1 MEFILTAIAVLFV
14 LAIIIFPDLRG
25 KLMVLVKGILNLF
38 VEDQAK
44 TPKGAEAVFNEAIEV
59 ERQKYTQASTTLHR
73 ISGELKQ
80 AEAAVQQL
88 EKQKRDLEAA
98 CERLVKEDRMR
109 DAEIYA
115 GRRAEVVAELER
127 KKELV
132 AKLQPMVAEVKQV
145 HATYE
150 QRLRELNL
158 KKNEVV
164 SRLKQNEQIKDM
176 YGDLDELRRDTS
188 TDKML
193 GAVLDGDKELQK
205 EVDGARIVY
214 ENKASTK
221 FARAEQRTEQ
231 LKNSEYLE
239 NLKKKYGGK

>member
-1 MEFILTAIAVLFV
+1 MEFIFWAIVGLFV
-14 LAIIIFPDLRG
+14 LAIVIFPDFRG
-25 KLMVLVKGILNLF
+25 KLTVLIKGFLNLF

-44 TPKGAEAVFNEAIEV
+44 TPKGAEAVFNEAIEA
-59 ERQKYTQASTTLHR
+59 ERQKYTQASTTLHK

-88 EKQKRDLEAA
+88 EKQKKELEAA
-98 CERLVKEDRMR
+98 CEKLVKEGRMH

-115 GRRAEVVAELER
+115 NRRAEVVSALER

-132 AKLQPMVAEVKQV
+132 AKLQPMVVEVKQV

-150 QRLRELNL
+150 QRLRDLNL

-221 FARAEQRTEQ
+221 FVRAEQRVEQ

-239 NLKKKYGGK
+239 SLKKKYGGQ